1 MIMSTG
7 ELHNTLENLLAG
19 LVEGPCSATRRGT
32 ARAAA
37 CRLIVEMENPQ
48 ASEARLKQ
56 VLLAIADGLDR

>member
-1 MIMSTG
+1 MTTG
-7 ELHNTLENLLAG
+7 ELHNNLEDLLLG
-19 LVEGPCSATRRGT
+19 IVEGPCSSSRRGT

-37 CRLIVEMENPQ
+37 CRLIVEMESPV